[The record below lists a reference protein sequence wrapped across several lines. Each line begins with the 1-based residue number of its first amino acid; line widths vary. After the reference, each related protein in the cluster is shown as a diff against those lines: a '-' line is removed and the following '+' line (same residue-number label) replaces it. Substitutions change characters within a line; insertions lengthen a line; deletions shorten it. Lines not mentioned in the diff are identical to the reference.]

1 MRKTKSRF
9 ASLVVPPLGQEIG
22 ATNIGVREPSHVRPQ
37 DLELEL
43 RASALALESKLQEN
57 ARLKQQGEVLIGN
70 LEVGVIVTT
79 ATGCV
84 TVANKMAADLLG
96 TTREKLLGVSLDH
109 IWASSGLPAVPCSS
123 IRHRDRFLTC
133 YNQVIPTSR
142 PRGTGVIRIIKDVTM
157 VATLQNQLANQQRL
171 AVMGEMIG
179 TIAHEIRNPL
189 GSIELFASL
198 LGTSIQDDTE
208 RQTLAKQITT
218 VVRSLDQ
225 VLSNLLVMTKNPAP
239 NIRGVSLDSMV
250 HDVIMMGMH
259 VIRERSISVRED
271 LQTSPRMV
279 CVDEPLLKQALL
291 NLLLNAIQASPENGV
306 VEISSRWAS
315 IDSSPQGLPG
325 KKAGMLGREAVVLSV
340 RDFGCGI
347 REEDQERMFEPFF
360 SKRRG
365 GSGLG
370 LAIVRQ
376 IMDVHQGWVEWTST
390 SGEGTTMTLWVPQGL
405 AQK

>member
-1 MRKTKSRF
+1 VRKTKNR
-9 ASLVVPPLGQEIG
+9 AATLVVPRVGQD
-22 ATNIGVREPSHVRPQ
+22 IGVTKTEIRESNPAVSQ

-43 RASALALESKLQEN
+43 QASTLALDSKLQEN
-57 ARLKQQGEVLIGN
+57 TRLKQQREVLIGN

-84 TVANKMAADLLG
+84 TVVNTMAADLLG
-96 TTREKLLGVSLDH
+96 TTREEMVGLPLDH
-109 IWASSGLPAVPCSS
+109 MWVSRGLPAVPCSS

-133 YNQVIPTSR
+133 DDHVIPS
-142 PRGTGVIRIIKDVTM
+142 PRHRGQEVIRLIKDVTM
-157 VATLQNQLANQQRL
+157 VKTLQDQLASQQRF

-198 LGTSIQDDTE
+198 LGTSIQEDSE
-208 RQTLAKQITT
+208 RQALAKQIAT
-218 VVRSLDQ
+218 VVRSLDH
-225 VLSNLLVMTKNPAP
+225 VLSNLLVMTKNLGPHAQA
-239 NIRGVSLDSMV
+239 VSLDSIV
-250 HDVIMMGMH
+250 HDGIMMAMH
-259 VIRERSISVRED
+259 AIRERSISVREN

-279 CVDEPLLKQALL
+279 CVDEPLFKQALL
-291 NLLLNAIQASPENGV
+291 NLLLNAIQASPVNGV

-315 IDSSPQGLPG
+315 IDSSPSHVPG
-325 KKAGMLGREAVVLSV
+325 NQAGFQAREAVVLSV
-340 RDFGCGI
+340 RDSGCGI
-347 REEDQERMFEPFF
+347 RKEDQERMFEPFF

-365 GSGLG
+365 GTGLG

-390 SGEGTTMTLWVPQGL
+390 PGGGTTMALWIPQGL

>member
-1 MRKTKSRF
+1 MRKTKSR
-9 ASLVVPPLGQEIG
+9 AATLVVPRLGQEIG
-22 ATNIGVREPSHVRPQ
+22 VMKTDIRDSNPASLQ
-37 DLELEL
+37 DMESEL
-43 RASALALESKLQEN
+43 RASTLALDSKLQEN
-57 ARLKQQGEVLIGN
+57 TRLKQQREMLIGN
-70 LEVGVIVTT
+70 LEVGVIITT

-84 TVANKMAADLLG
+84 TVVNNMAAELLG
-96 TTREKLLGVSLDH
+96 TTREKMLGVSLDH
-109 IWASSGLPAVPCSS
+109 MWISSGVPAVPCSS

-133 YNQVIPTSR
+133 YDQVIPT
-142 PRGTGVIRIIKDVTM
+142 PGHQGKEVIRLIKDMTLVR
-157 VATLQNQLANQQRL
+157 TLQDQLANQQRL

-198 LGTSIQDDTE
+198 LGTSIQEDSE
-208 RQTLAKQITT
+208 RQALAKQIAT
-218 VVRSLDQ
+218 VVRSLDH
-225 VLSNLLVMTKNPAP
+225 VLSNLLVMTKNLGPHSQA
-239 NIRGVSLDSMV
+239 VSLDSIV
-250 HDVIMMGMH
+250 HDGIMMAMH
-259 VIRERSISVRED
+259 AIRERSISVREN

-291 NLLLNAIQASPENGV
+291 NLLLNAIQASSENGV

-315 IDSSPQGLPG
+315 IDSSSPSLSGSKADLP
-325 KKAGMLGREAVVLSV
+325 AREAVVLSV
-340 RDFGCGI
+340 RDFGRGI

-365 GSGLG
+365 GTGLG

-390 SGEGTTMTLWVPQGL
+390 PGEGTTMALWVPQGL

>member
-1 MRKTKSRF
+1 MRKTKSRS
-9 ASLVVPPLGQEIG
+9 ASLVVPRLGQEID
-22 ATNIGVREPSHVRPQ
+22 ATNIGVRESSHVPPQ

-43 RASALALESKLQEN
+43 RANTLALESKLQEN
-57 ARLKQQGEVLIGN
+57 ARLKQQGEAMICH
-70 LEVGVIVTT
+70 LELGVIVTT
-79 ATGCV
+79 TTGCV
-84 TVANKMAADLLG
+84 TVVNDMAADLLG
-96 TTREKLLGVSLDH
+96 TTREKMLGVPLDH

-133 YNQVIPTSR
+133 SDQVIPT
-142 PRGTGVIRIIKDVTM
+142 PRSQGKEVIRMIKDVTM
-157 VATLQNQLANQQRL
+157 VKTLQDQLANQQRL

-198 LGTSIQDDTE
+198 LGTSIQEDSE
-208 RQTLAKQITT
+208 RQALAKQIAT
-218 VVRSLDQ
+218 VVRSLDH
-225 VLSNLLVMTKNPAP
+225 VLSNLLVMTKNLAP
-239 NIRGVSLDSMV
+239 NIQGVSLDTMV

-259 VIRERSISVRED
+259 VIRERSISVREN

-291 NLLLNAIQASPENGV
+291 NLLLNAIQASPENGE
-306 VEISSRWAS
+306 VEISSRWAP
-315 IDSSPQGLPG
+315 IDSSPQGSPG
-325 KKAGMLGREAVVLSV
+325 KKASMLCREAVVLSV
-340 RDFGCGI
+340 RDSGCGI
-347 REEDQERMFEPFF
+347 RQEDQERMFEPFF

-365 GSGLG
+365 GTGLG

-376 IMDVHQGWVEWTST
+376 IMDVHQGWVEWTSIP
-390 SGEGTTMTLWVPQGL
+390 GEGTTMALWVPQGL

>member
-1 MRKTKSRF
+1 MRKTKSRS
-9 ASLVVPPLGQEIG
+9 ASLVVPRLGQEID
-22 ATNIGVREPSHVRPQ
+22 ATNIGVRESSHVPPQ

-43 RASALALESKLQEN
+43 RANTLALESKLQEN
-57 ARLKQQGEVLIGN
+57 ARLKQQGEAMICH
-70 LEVGVIVTT
+70 LELGVIMTT
-79 ATGCV
+79 TTGCV
-84 TVANKMAADLLG
+84 TVVNDMAADLLG
-96 TTREKLLGVSLDH
+96 TTREKMLGVPLDH

-133 YNQVIPTSR
+133 SDHVIPT
-142 PRGTGVIRIIKDVTM
+142 PRSQGKEVIRMIKDVTM
-157 VATLQNQLANQQRL
+157 VKTLQDQLANQQRL

-198 LGTSIQDDTE
+198 LGTSIQEDSE
-208 RQTLAKQITT
+208 RQALAKQIAT
-218 VVRSLDQ
+218 VVRSLDH
-225 VLSNLLVMTKNPAP
+225 VLSNLLVMTKNLAP
-239 NIRGVSLDSMV
+239 NIQGVSLDTMV

-259 VIRERSISVRED
+259 VIRERSISVREN

-291 NLLLNAIQASPENGV
+291 NLLLNAIQASPENGE
-306 VEISSRWAS
+306 VEISSRWAP

-325 KKAGMLGREAVVLSV
+325 KKASMLGREAVVLSV
-340 RDFGCGI
+340 RDSGCGI
-347 REEDQERMFEPFF
+347 RQEDQERMFEPFF

-365 GSGLG
+365 GTGLG

-376 IMDVHQGWVEWTST
+376 IMDVHQGWVEWTSIP
-390 SGEGTTMTLWVPQGL
+390 GEGTTMTLWVPQGL

>member
-1 MRKTKSRF
+1 MRKTKSRS
-9 ASLVVPPLGQEIG
+9 ASLVVPRLGQEID
-22 ATNIGVREPSHVRPQ
+22 ATNMGFRESSHVPPQ

-43 RASALALESKLQEN
+43 RASTLALESKLQEN
-57 ARLKQQGEVLIGN
+57 ARLKQQGEAMICH
-70 LEVGVIVTT
+70 LELGVIVTT
-79 ATGCV
+79 TTGCV
-84 TVANKMAADLLG
+84 TVVNDMAADLLG
-96 TTREKLLGVSLDH
+96 TTREKMLGVPLDH

-133 YNQVIPTSR
+133 SDHVIPT
-142 PRGTGVIRIIKDVTM
+142 PRSQGKEVIRMIKDVTM
-157 VATLQNQLANQQRL
+157 VKTLQDQLANQQRL

-198 LGTSIQDDTE
+198 LGTSIQEDSE
-208 RQTLAKQITT
+208 RQALAKQIAT
-218 VVRSLDQ
+218 VVRSLDH
-225 VLSNLLVMTKNPAP
+225 VLSNLLVMTKNLAP
-239 NIRGVSLDSMV
+239 NIQGVSLDTMV

-259 VIRERSISVRED
+259 VIRERSISVREN

-291 NLLLNAIQASPENGV
+291 NLLLNAIQASPENGE
-306 VEISSRWAS
+306 VEISSRWAP

-325 KKAGMLGREAVVLSV
+325 KKASMLSREAVVLSV
-340 RDFGCGI
+340 RDSGCGI
-347 REEDQERMFEPFF
+347 RQEDQERMFEPFF

-365 GSGLG
+365 GTGLG

-376 IMDVHQGWVEWTST
+376 IMDVHQGWVEWTSIP
-390 SGEGTTMTLWVPQGL
+390 GEGTTMALWVPQGL